1 MRLGMVGLLAVA
13 LLVPLPA
20 GAVDD
25 DDFLATTTEDLVTLC
40 TASPDD
46 DMAEEAVHFCHGYLV
61 GAFHYYRQMVAGPG
75 IDPFVCLPDPPP
87 SRNEGIAMFIS
98 WAQAHPQYMGEPPVE
113 TLFRFLVETF
123 PCTE

>member
-1 MRLGMVGLLAVA
+1 MRMGMVGLLAVA
-13 LLVPLPA
+13 LLLPLQA

-46 DMAEEAVHFCHGYLV
+46 DMADEAVHFCHGYLV
-61 GAFHYYRQMVAGPG
+61 GAFHYYRQMVAGPEM
-75 IDPFVCLPDPPP
+75 DPFVCLPDPPP

-98 WAQAHPQYMGEPPVE
+98 WAQAHPQYMGELPVE

-123 PCTE
+123 PCAE